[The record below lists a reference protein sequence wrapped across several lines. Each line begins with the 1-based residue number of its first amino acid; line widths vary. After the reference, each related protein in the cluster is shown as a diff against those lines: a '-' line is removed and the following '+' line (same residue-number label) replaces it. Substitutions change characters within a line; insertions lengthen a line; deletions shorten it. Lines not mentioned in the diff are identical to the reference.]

1 MKKIKIEAEL
11 EVYEDFSELPQ
22 DIQQLMK
29 EAFMARDSAYAP
41 YSEFHVGAALLLS
54 NGEVVK
60 GSNQENAAYP
70 SGLCAERTAI
80 YYAGANFPD
89 EKLEVMA
96 ISATGKRKPSTTPI
110 PPCGACR
117 QAIAEYEVKQKQ
129 PVVIYFMGASGK
141 VFKSDSL
148 SNLLPFIFTQEY
160 L

>member
-29 EAFMARDSAYAP
+29 DAFAARDSAYAP